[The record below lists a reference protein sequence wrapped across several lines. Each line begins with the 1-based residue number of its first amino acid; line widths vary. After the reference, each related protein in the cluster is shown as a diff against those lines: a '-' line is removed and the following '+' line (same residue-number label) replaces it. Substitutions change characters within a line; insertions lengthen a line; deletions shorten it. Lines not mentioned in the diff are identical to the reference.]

1 MGLSDMNQN
10 SVSPPR
16 RTLFRLQA
24 NRLLPAFWTITGILS
39 LAVNAVLIA
48 VLIGLGSQ
56 LFALKRLVS
65 DQLIEGL
72 YQNFVR
78 MDEAHIR
85 TVIPVRDQKVRANF
99 TLHIKTPTTVTLA
112 EDTLLPNAQVLRLN
126 TGGLTI
132 YNAPADIVLRAGT
145 DLPIFL
151 DLEVPV
157 DQEIPVNLDVNV
169 DIPLRETDLHQ
180 PFTGLQQVVSPYRD
194 WLNQAP
200 NSWSE
205 ALCGTPPLP
214 LCLWLLGE

>member
-1 MGLSDMNQN
+1 METANPNPPQI
-10 SVSPPR
+10 PAPR
-16 RTLFRLQA
+16 RAWLRPNQ
-24 NRLLPAFWTITGILS
+24 LLPSFWTIASVLS
-39 LAVNAVLIA
+39 LIVNAILIA

-56 LFALKRLVS
+56 LFALKRVLS

-132 YNAPADIVLRAGT
+132 YNAPADIVLKAGT

-169 DIPLRETDLHQ
+169 DIPLRETDLHA
-180 PFTGLQQVVSPYRD
+180 PFTGLQEVVLPYREL
-194 WLNQAP
+194 LNQTP
-200 NSWSE
+200 DSWSE
-205 ALCGTPPLP
+205 ALCGQPPLP
-214 LCLWLLGE
+214 LCLWLFGE

>member
-1 MGLSDMNQN
+1 MLRPN
-10 SVSPPR
+10 P
-16 RTLFRLQA
+16 
-24 NRLLPAFWTITGILS
+24 LLPSFWTITGILS
-39 LAVNAVLIA
+39 LIVNAILIA
-48 VLIGLGSQ
+48 VLIGVGSQ
-56 LFALKRLVS
+56 LFTLKRLLS
-65 DQLIEGL
+65 EQLIEGL

-132 YNAPADIVLRAGT
+132 YNAPADIVLKAGT

-169 DIPLRETDLHQ
+169 DIPLRETDLHE
-180 PFTGLQQVVSPYRD
+180 PFTGLQEVVLPYREL
-194 WLNQAP
+194 LNQTP

-205 ALCGTPPLP
+205 ALCGNPPLP
-214 LCLWLLGE
+214 LCRWLFGE

>member
-1 MGLSDMNQN
+1 METGTPNLTQTPAPQRPILRLNQ
-10 SVSPPR
+10 
-16 RTLFRLQA
+16 
-24 NRLLPAFWTITGILS
+24 LLPPFWTITAVIS
-39 LAVNAVLIA
+39 LIVNAILIA
-48 VLIGLGSQ
+48 VLIGVGSQ
-56 LFALKRLVS
+56 LFTLKRVLS
-65 DQLIEGL
+65 EQLIEGL

-99 TLHIKTPTTVTLA
+99 TLRIKTPTTVTLA
-112 EDTLLPNAQVLRLN
+112 EDTLLPSAQVLRLN

-132 YNAPADIVLRAGT
+132 YNAPADIVLKAGT

-169 DIPLRETDLHQ
+169 DIPLRETDLHE
-180 PFTGLQQVVSPYRD
+180 PFTGLQEVILPYRE
-194 WLNQAP
+194 LLKQTP

-205 ALCGTPPLP
+205 ALCGSPPLP
-214 LCLWLLGE
+214 LCLWLFGE

>member
-1 MGLSDMNQN
+1 METAN
-10 SVSPPR
+10 SNSAQIPAAPQR
-16 RTLFRLQA
+16 WLRPHP
-24 NRLLPAFWTITGILS
+24 LLASFWTITAILS
-39 LAVNAVLIA
+39 LVVNAVLIA
-48 VLIGLGSQ
+48 VLIGVGSQ
-56 LFALKRLVS
+56 LFTLKRILS
-65 DQLIEGL
+65 EQLIEGL

-99 TLHIKTPTTVTLA
+99 TLHIKTSTTVTLA

-132 YNAPADIVLRAGT
+132 YNAPADIVLKAGT

-151 DLEVPV
+151 ELEVPV

-169 DIPLRETDLHQ
+169 DIPLRETDLHE
-180 PFTGLQQVVSPYRD
+180 PFNGLQEVVLPYRE
-194 WLNQAP
+194 LLKQTP

-214 LCLWLLGE
+214 LCVWLLGE

>member
-1 MGLSDMNQN
+1 MEPEITNPSQ
-10 SVSPPR
+10 PPAPLR
-16 RTLFRLQA
+16 QMIRL
-24 NRLLPAFWTITGILS
+24 NRLLPPFWTITGILS
-39 LAVNAVLIA
+39 LIVNVILIA
-48 VLIGLGSQ
+48 VMIGLGSQ
-56 LFALKRLVS
+56 LFTLKRILS

-85 TVIPVRDQKVRANF
+85 TTIPVRDQKVRANF

-112 EDTLLPNAQVLRLN
+112 EDTLLANAQVLRLN

-132 YNAPADIVLRAGT
+132 YNAPADIVLKAGT

-157 DQEIPVNLDVNV
+157 DQEIPVNLDVVV
-169 DIPLRETDLHQ
+169 DIPLRETDLHE
-180 PFTGLQQVVSPYRD
+180 PFTGLQQVVLPYRELLKQTPD
-194 WLNQAP
+194 
-200 NSWSE
+200 SWSE

-214 LCLWLLGE
+214 LCLWLFGE